1 MSTKHVAVAAPAE
14 PTRIE
19 RFQSLQPGRYWRAKR
34 AIAEEGIEAN
44 EVLLLQSLRFADD
57 RPHTVI
63 LRPHPSKIGTQ
74 TYLEIPQKDGTVK
87 ETWFRYGEHRFRVPD
102 FLDKF
107 EFEPDHERV
116 RAAEVAEIQGR
127 IGELQNELVES
138 QHDPA
143 RLAGYI
149 EEGLPE
155 KREPPD
161 TEDEE
166 WPEDESP
173 LATRGPPASAPAPA
187 GADTRD
193 LVSVSSGTLTGALE
207 SGVSA
212 ERIQALRQVAQR
224 EHRIAT
230 LKAKWI
236 KEKTGEIA
244 ETLSELTPFFEEQA
258 AAALAQTEDVRNYV
272 DKLMQGIASLD
283 LYVGKGVEVETIAEG
298 ASAGE
303 DIPLTIVQRKLVMCE

>member
-1 MSTKHVAVAAPAE
+1 MADKALAVAPAAD

-19 RFQSLQPGRYWRAKR
+19 RFQSLQPGRYWRARR
-34 AIAEEGIEAN
+34 AIPEEGIDAG

-74 TYLEIPQKDGTVK
+74 TYLKVPQQDGTVK

-116 RAAEVAEIQGR
+116 RRAEIAEIQGH
-127 IGELQNELVES
+127 IGELQNELVAG
-138 QHDPA
+138 QHDPSH
-143 RLAGYI
+143 LAGYI
-149 EEGLPE
+149 EEGLRE
-155 KREPPD
+155 KTEPRD
-161 TEDEE
+161 DEDDEEGSEDEA
-166 WPEDESP
+166 SR
-173 LATRGPPASAPAPA
+173 ATPDAAAPSAPQVPAPA
-187 GADTRD
+187 VAGASD
-193 LVSVSSGTLTGALE
+193 LVNVSRGSLTGALE
-207 SGVSA
+207 GGVSA

-236 KEKTGEIA
+236 KEKTSEIA
-244 ETLSELTPFFEEQA
+244 QTLSELTPFFEEQA

-272 DKLMQGIASLD
+272 DKLMQGIGSLD
-283 LYVGKGVEVETIAEG
+283 LYIGKGVEVETIAEG
-298 ASAGE
+298 APAGE
-303 DIPLTIVQRKLVMCE
+303 DVRC